1 MAAPDAAAPAD
12 VPADVISP
20 VCAVCGA
27 VATGPDDP
35 VVLTTWARERD
46 GERDTWTC
54 ADCSRRHVRDIEG
67 KLDVQWW

>member
-1 MAAPDAAAPAD
+1 MTASDAVAAAEAP
-12 VPADVISP
+12 SP

-54 ADCSRRHVRDIEG
+54 ADCSRRNVRDIEG

>member
-1 MAAPDAAAPAD
+1 MTASDAVAAAEAP
-12 VPADVISP
+12 SP

-27 VATGPDDP
+27 VDTGPDDP

>member
-1 MAAPDAAAPAD
+1 MPAPDAAAAAD
-12 VPADVISP
+12 ALSP
-20 VCAVCGA
+20 TCAVCGA
-27 VATGPDDP
+27 AATSPDDP

-46 GERDTWTC
+46 GERDMWTC